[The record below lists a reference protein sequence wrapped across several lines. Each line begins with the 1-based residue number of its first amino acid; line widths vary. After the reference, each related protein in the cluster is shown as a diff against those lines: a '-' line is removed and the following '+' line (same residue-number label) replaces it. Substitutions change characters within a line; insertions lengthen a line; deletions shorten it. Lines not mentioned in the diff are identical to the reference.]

1 MSGLAERK
9 ARWRRVAAEA
19 RSLAQVSRSDVERRA
34 RAPGVAP
41 DPGLVVAA
49 QTARGLEALAEIVG
63 EMVDELGRGG
73 GL

>member
-1 MSGLAERK
+1 M
-9 ARWRRVAAEA
+9 
-19 RSLAQVSRSDVERRA
+19 
-34 RAPGVAP
+34 GVAP
-41 DPGLVVAA
+41 DPGLLVAA